1 MLGGNKVGEHKEGG
15 ERNLPG
21 LGSVLQSDFAR
32 EETEAKKEEETRETK
47 PRYETIDREQLC
59 WRVLD
64 VERLI
69 GEEHPARAI
78 WEFVGKLD
86 LSEYSAEIRAVE
98 GQAGRPAWD
107 PRLLISLW
115 VYGYSEGVGSGRAIE
130 QMCEWEAGYQ
140 WLTGARVVN
149 AHTLTDF
156 RVKHEKALKELF
168 VQILG
173 LLSADGLI
181 TLERVMQDGTKIR
194 AQAASDSFRRKERV
208 QQALKEATEQVAA
221 LEAMS
226 EEETS
231 RRAVKAR
238 ERAQRERKERL
249 EQALKEFD
257 RLAEEGRGKDP
268 QNRRVSSSD
277 PEARV
282 MKQPDGGFAPSY
294 NVQIDTDA
302 KSGVVVAVG
311 VVQAGNDFEQLES
324 GIERVE
330 QNLGKTPKQV
340 VTDGGFVSRDTI
352 VAMNQRAIEY
362 IAPCVDEAGKGQSS
376 YDGRGVSPEYHRS
389 QFVYDAQ
396 NDSYRCPQ
404 GKILS
409 YEGKEERHMQVSYR
423 YRAQR
428 SDCQGCPVKSQCCPG
443 NRVTG
448 RSVHRG
454 EELAEVAEFRQKMQT
469 EQAREIY
476 RQRAQVAE
484 TPNLWIKEKF
494 GLRQF
499 SVRGLSKAGMEA
511 LWACLTY
518 NIRVWIR
525 LRWRRLGEVA
535 AAAA

>member
-1 MLGGNKVGEHKEGG
+1 VG
-15 ERNLPG
+15 
-21 LGSVLQSDFAR
+21 
-32 EETEAKKEEETRETK
+32 K
-47 PRYETIDREQLC
+47 PRYEVIDREQLC
-59 WRVLD
+59 WRRVD

-69 GEEHPARAI
+69 GADHPARAV
-78 WEFVGKLD
+78 WEFIGQLD
-86 LSEYSAEIRAVE
+86 LSGYTEEVRAVE
-98 GQAGRPAWD
+98 GKAGRPGWE
-107 PRLLISLW
+107 PQLLISLW
-115 VYGYSEGVGSGRAIE
+115 AYAYSEGVGSARAME
-130 QMCEWEAGYQ
+130 ELCEWEPAYQ

-149 AHTLTDF
+149 AHTLSDF
-156 RVKHEKALKELF
+156 RVKHEKALQGLF
-168 VQILG
+168 VEVLG

-194 AQAASDSFRRKERV
+194 AKAASDSFRRKERV
-208 QQALKEATEQVAA
+208 EQALKEAQEQVAA

-231 RRAVKAR
+231 RRAAKAR

-249 EQALKEFD
+249 ERALKEFD
-257 RLAEEGRGKDP
+257 QLAEESRGKEP

-302 KSGVVVAVG
+302 KSSVVVAVG
-311 VVQAGNDFEQLES
+311 VVQAGNDFEQLEP
-324 GIERVE
+324 GIKRVE
-330 QNLGKTPKQV
+330 QNLGKTPQQV
-340 VTDGGFVSRDTI
+340 VSDGGFVSRDNI
-352 VAMNQRAIEY
+352 VAMNQRAIEF

-376 YDGRGVSPEYHRS
+376 YDGRGVSPEYYSS
-389 QFVYDAQ
+389 QFVYDVHS
-396 NDSYRCPQ
+396 DSYRCPQ

-448 RSVHRG
+448 RSVHRS
-454 EELAEVAEFRQKMQT
+454 EELAEVTEFRQKMET
-469 EQAREIY
+469 ERARKIY

-484 TPNLWIKEKF
+484 TPNLWIKAKF

-499 SVRGLSKAGMEA
+499 SVRGLRKVGMEA

-525 LRWRRLGEVA
+525 LRWRQPAAVA
-535 AAAA
+535 LRA

>member
-1 MLGGNKVGEHKEGG
+1 MESEQGI
-15 ERNLPG
+15 LPG
-21 LGSVLQSDFAR
+21 FGSRGQSSSAQESVTNKA
-32 EETEAKKEEETRETK
+32 EETGGGK
-47 PRYETIDREQLC
+47 PRYETINREQLC
-59 WRVLD
+59 WRAVD

-69 GEEHPARAI
+69 GEEHAARAI
-78 WEFVGKLD
+78 WEFVGRLD
-86 LSEYSAEIRAVE
+86 MSGYREEVRAVE
-98 GQAGRPAWD
+98 GKAGRPGWE

-115 VYGYSEGVGSGRAIE
+115 VYAYSEGMGSARAIE
-130 QMCEWEAGYQ
+130 QQCEWEPGYQ

-149 AHTLTDF
+149 AHTLSDF
-156 RVKHEKALKELF
+156 RVKHERRLRGLF
-168 VQILG
+168 VQVLG

-181 TLERVMQDGTKIR
+181 TLERVMQDGTKIGAKA
-194 AQAASDSFRRKERV
+194 AQDSFRRKERV
-208 QQALKEATEQVAA
+208 EQALKQAQEQVAA
-221 LEAMS
+221 VDAMS

-231 RRAVKAR
+231 RRISRAR
-238 ERAQRERKERL
+238 SRAQRERQQRL
-249 EQALKEFD
+249 EQALEEFEK
-257 RLAEEGRGKDP
+257 LAEPGSGKDKE
-268 QNRRVSSSD
+268 NRRVSTSD

-294 NVQIDTDA
+294 NVQINTDGKNA
-302 KSGVVVAVG
+302 VIVAVG
-311 VVQAGNDFEQLES
+311 VVQAGNDFEQLEP
-324 GIERVE
+324 GIDRVE
-330 QNLGKTPKQV
+330 QNLGKTPDQV
-340 VTDGGFVSRDTI
+340 VTDGGFVSRDNI
-352 VAMNQRAIEY
+352 VAMNKRGIEL
-362 IAPCVDEAGKGQSS
+362 IGPVCDEAGKGQSS
-376 YDGRGVSPEYHRS
+376 YQGRGVSAQYHS
-389 QFVYDAQ
+389 AQFIYDAQ
-396 NDSYRCPQ
+396 SDSYCCPQ

-409 YEGKEERHMQVSYR
+409 YEGKEQRHTQVSYR

-428 SDCQGCPVKSQCCPG
+428 LDCQGCPVRSQCCPN

-448 RSVHRG
+448 RSVHRS
-454 EELAEVAEFRQKMQT
+454 EELAEVAEFRHKMQT

-476 RQRAQVAE
+476 RHRAQVAE

>member
-1 MLGGNKVGEHKEGG
+1 VV
-15 ERNLPG
+15 R
-21 LGSVLQSDFAR
+21 S
-32 EETEAKKEEETRETK
+32 ETEAEAKRPAGGGEAK
-47 PRYETIDREQLC
+47 PRYEAINREQLC
-59 WRVLD
+59 WRRVD

-69 GEEHPARAI
+69 GEEHVARAV

-86 LSEYSAEIRAVE
+86 LRRYEEEARAVE
-98 GQAGRPAWD
+98 GKAGRPGWD

-115 VYGYSEGVGSGRAIE
+115 VYAYSEGVGWARAIE
-130 QMCEWEAGYQ
+130 ELCEWEPAYQ
-140 WLTGARVVN
+140 WLTGAQVVN
-149 AHTLTDF
+149 AHTLSDF
-156 RVKHEKALKELF
+156 RVKHDQALNQLF
-168 VQILG
+168 VQVLG

-181 TLERVMQDGTKIR
+181 TLQRVMQDGTKIR
-194 AQAASDSFRRKERV
+194 ANAAGDSFRRKERV
-208 QQALKEATEQVAA
+208 EQALSQAREQVAA
-221 LEAMS
+221 VGALG

-231 RRAVKAR
+231 RRMVKAR
-238 ERAQRERKERL
+238 QRAARQRQERL
-249 EQALKEFD
+249 EQALKEFNQ
-257 RLAEEGRGKDP
+257 LAREGRDKEKS
-268 QNRRVSSSD
+268 RVSTSD
-277 PEARV
+277 PEARN

-302 KSGVVVAVG
+302 NSGVVVAVG
-311 VVQAGNDFEQLES
+311 VVQAGNDFEQLEA

-330 QNLGKTPKQV
+330 QNLGQRPKEV
-340 VTDGGFVSRDTI
+340 VTDGGFVSRDNI
-352 VAMNQRAIEY
+352 VAMKEREVEFIG
-362 IAPCVDEAGKGQSS
+362 PCVDEAGKGESS
-376 YDGRGVSPEYHRS
+376 YEGRGVSPEYHS
-389 QFVYDAQ
+389 TAFVHDAQ
-396 NDSYRCPQ
+396 SDSYRCPQ
-404 GKILS
+404 GKILR

-454 EELAEVAEFRQKMQT
+454 EELAEVAEFRQKMAT

-484 TPNLWIKEKF
+484 TPNLWIKAKF

-499 SVRGLSKAGMEA
+499 SVRGLRKVGMEA

-525 LRWRRLGEVA
+525 LRWRQA
-535 AAAA
+535 AAVALPA

>member
-1 MLGGNKVGEHKEGG
+1 VGEQREGG
-15 ERNLPG
+15 EGKLPG
-21 LGSVLQSDFAR
+21 LGSVFQSEVAR
-32 EETEAKKEEETRETK
+32 EEAEVKKEEGTRGVK
-47 PRYETIDREQLC
+47 PRYEAIDREQLC
-59 WRVLD
+59 WRVVD
-64 VERLI
+64 MERLI

-86 LSEYSAEIRAVE
+86 LRGYSEEIRSVE

-130 QMCEWEAGYQ
+130 QMCEWEPAYQ
-140 WLTGARVVN
+140 WLTGGRVVN

-156 RVKHEKALKELF
+156 RAKHEKALKELF
-168 VQILG
+168 VQVLG

-181 TLERVMQDGTKIR
+181 ALERVMQDGTKIR
-194 AQAASDSFRRKERV
+194 AQAAPDSFRRKERV
-208 QQALKEATEQVAA
+208 EQALKQAAEQVAGV
-221 LEAMS
+221 EEMG

-231 RRAVKAR
+231 RRAAKAR
-238 ERAQRERKERL
+238 QRAQRERKERL
-249 EQALKEFD
+249 EKALEEFEK
-257 RLAEEGRGKDP
+257 LVEEGKDKE
-268 QNRRVSSSD
+268 QRRVSTSD

-282 MKQPDGGFAPSY
+282 MKQPDGGYAPSY

-330 QNLGKTPKQV
+330 HNLGKAPKGV
-340 VTDGGFVSRDTI
+340 VTDGGFVSRDNI
-352 VAMNQRAIEY
+352 VAMKGREIEY

-376 YDGRGVSPEYHRS
+376 YEGRGVSPEYHSS
-389 QFVYDAQ
+389 QFVYDART
-396 NDSYRCPQ
+396 DSYRCPQ
-404 GKILS
+404 GKILR

-454 EELAEVAEFRQKMQT
+454 EELAEVAEFRRKMAT

-476 RQRAQVAE
+476 SQRAQVAE
-484 TPNLWIKEKF
+484 TPNLWIKAKF

-499 SVRGLSKAGMEA
+499 SVRGLRKVGMEA
-511 LWACLTY
+511 MWACLTY

-525 LRWRRLGEVA
+525 LRWRTAASVA
-535 AAAA
+535 LPA

>member
-1 MLGGNKVGEHKEGG
+1 MGSEQV
-15 ERNLPG
+15 NLPG
-21 LGSVLQSDFAR
+21 WESVCQS
-32 EETEAKKEEETRETK
+32 EEQGEAAAGQKDQEKSAGK
-47 PRYETIDREQLC
+47 PRYEAIDREQLF
-59 WRVLD
+59 WRTVN

-69 GEEHPARAI
+69 GPDHAARAI
-78 WEFVGKLD
+78 WEFLGKLD
-86 LSEYSAEIRAVE
+86 LSGYSGEVRAVE
-98 GQAGRPAWD
+98 GKAGRPAWD
-107 PRLLISLW
+107 PRLLVSLW
-115 VYGYSEGVGSGRAIE
+115 VYSYSQGVNSARTIE
-130 QMCEWEAGYQ
+130 ELCEWDAAYQ
-140 WLTGARVVN
+140 WLTGASVVN
-149 AHTLTDF
+149 AHTLSDF
-156 RVKHEKALKELF
+156 RVKHDAALKALF

-173 LLSADGLI
+173 VLSADGLI

-194 AQAASDSFRRKERV
+194 AQAASDSFRGKERV
-208 QQALKEATEQVAA
+208 ERALKEAQEQVEA

-231 RRAVKAR
+231 RCAAQAR
-238 ERAQRERKERL
+238 QRAQRERKARL
-249 EQALKEFD
+249 EQALEEFNQ
-257 RLAEEGRGKDP
+257 LAEEGKGKEG
-268 QNRRVSSSD
+268 RRVSMTD

-282 MKQPDGGFAPSY
+282 MKQPDGGYAPSY

-302 KSGVVVAVG
+302 RSGVVVAVG
-311 VVQAGNDFEQLES
+311 VVQAGNDFEQLEP

-330 QNLGKTPKQV
+330 QNLGKTPKEV
-340 VTDGGFVSRDTI
+340 VTDGGFVSRDNI
-352 VAMNQRAIEY
+352 VAMKEREIEF

-376 YDGRGVSPEYHRS
+376 YDGRGVSLQYHSS
-389 QFVYDAQ
+389 QFVYDAPS
-396 NDSYRCPQ
+396 DSYRCPQ

-454 EELAEVAEFRQKMQT
+454 VELAEVAEFRHKMAS
-469 EQAREIY
+469 EPAREIY

-484 TPNLWIKEKF
+484 TPNLWIKAKF

-499 SVRGLSKAGMEA
+499 SVRGLRKVGMEA

-518 NIRVWIR
+518 NLCVWIR
-525 LRWRRLGEVA
+525 LRWRQA
-535 AAAA
+535 AAVALPA